1 MGSPLKKQFNYSS
14 SDLPCAGC
22 QEFFVETD
30 AVVPWG
36 SKEKRW
42 HHHCFV
48 CKGCSAK
55 FELKEDKWM
64 HPSGIAESAA
74 GFPHCGDCYHRL
86 LSVSCD
92 RCKQPIAGAYVDLF
106 GRKFHEECFCCD
118 GCGERLTSSFV
129 KRPAEKKALCRKC
142 VGKQAAGGF
151 VIDPRT
157 GQKKFAT

>member
-42 HHHCFV
+42 HHQCFGPPQTSTPTILLGHGLTFALPWLV

-55 FELKEDKWM
+55 FELKGDKWM

-74 GFPHCGDCYHRL
+74 GFPHCGDCYQRL

-92 RCKQPIAGAYVDLF
+92 RCKQPIAGACLLAAAAPLVV
-106 GRKFHEECFCCD
+106 GD
-118 GCGERLTSSFV
+118 G
-129 KRPAEKKALCRKC
+129 
-142 VGKQAAGGF
+142 GGW
-151 VIDPRT
+151 
-157 GQKKFAT
+157 

>member
-1 MGSPLKKQFNYSS
+1 
-14 SDLPCAGC
+14 
-22 QEFFVETD
+22 
-30 AVVPWG
+30 
-36 SKEKRW
+36 
-42 HHHCFV
+42 
-48 CKGCSAK
+48 
-55 FELKEDKWM
+55 M

-74 GFPHCGDCYHRL
+74 GFPHCGDCYQRL

-92 RCKQPIAGAYVDLF
+92 RCKQPIAGACLLAATRWVVVTICQQRAGAYVDLF

-129 KRPAEKKALCRKC
+129 KRPAEKKALCRCVVSRGSCSACDSSYATRTHTRTRRTRPHRKC